1 MPDEVVDNTGGSSS
15 LPTSS
20 GEASAAAPALTN
32 PTAVVSGPSDVSD
45 DDLLSALNA
54 SRAGK
59 EAAPEADI
67 PTPSASSSSSSD
79 SGASSPTPEKK
90 TDAAPVDPK
99 IAAQVEAA
107 VKARAEQAE
116 ARERELRQYRDQ
128 GSRIVQE
135 AEAYREQVRREV
147 EAQKAAELAEFRR
160 DPLAFAK
167 KANWDPVE
175 LVDNIAKY
183 DTPEGR
189 MQREL
194 VAQRA
199 ELAQLRA
206 EQKARDDAAARAT
219 QTQQQQAQ
227 TREVETAF
235 LGELKTKYPGVE
247 EHLKRPGMQEFYIQQ
262 AHKRANE
269 LAGDP
274 ARAGQPLTYGEVAE
288 WLGTTYGF
296 AQAPTPPKGAPA
308 QTAAGKP
315 ARGLTQTAQS
325 ERSGGDGRKFHE
337 LSEAEQ
343 DAILVAEQR
352 ERSRQR
358 QAQR

>member
-1 MPDEVVDNTGGSSS
+1 MPDEVVDNTGSSS

-20 GEASAAAPALTN
+20 GEPAPAAPALTN
-32 PTAVVSGPSDVSD
+32 PTASITGPSDVSD

-59 EAAPEADI
+59 EAPAEAEV

-79 SGASSPTPEKK
+79 SAASSAPEKAK
-90 TDAAPVDPK
+90 ADAAPVDPK

-107 VKARAEQAE
+107 VRARAEQAE
-116 ARERELRQYRDQ
+116 TRERELRQYRDQ
-128 GSRIVQE
+128 GARIVQE
-135 AEAYREQVRREV
+135 AEAYRAQVKAEV

-189 MQREL
+189 MQREQ
-194 VAQRA
+194 VALRA
-199 ELAQLRA
+199 EVAQLRA
-206 EQKARDDAAARAT
+206 EQKARDDAAAQAT
-219 QTQQQQAQ
+219 HTQQRAAQ
-227 TREVETAF
+227 TREVEDAF
-235 LGELKTKYPGVE
+235 VKELTTKYPGVD
-247 EHLKRPGMQEFYIQQ
+247 EHFKRPGMRDFYIQQ

-269 LAGDP
+269 LAADP
-274 ARAGQPLTYGEVAE
+274 KRTEPLTYGEVAE
-288 WLGTTYGF
+288 WLGSTYGF
-296 AQAPTPPKGAPA
+296 AQAPAPPKGAPA
-308 QTAAGKP
+308 QTAAGKQ

-325 ERSGGDGRKFHE
+325 ERSGGDARKFQE

-352 ERSRQR
+352 ERTRQR